1 MLLPLPISE
10 TKKVFINLDKEEI
23 TIIKVEK
30 RKIFDNPKRRFIIE
44 FDGMGSSFIEKREDG
59 YYLMN
64 ILKIKDMFDRV
75 IETKVVEERKLTDKE
90 AKEIIR
96 SVIG

>member
-44 FDGMGSSFIEKREDG
+44 FDRMGSSFIEKREDG

-75 IETKVVEERKLTDKE
+75 IETKVVEEKRLDEKE
-90 AKEIIR
+90 VKEIIR
-96 SVIG
+96 SVIS